1 MVNASFSRNLAVLRK
16 DKSVSQKKAAADL
29 GLSQALLSH
38 YENGIREPGFDFV
51 LRAADYYE
59 CSVDY
64 LLGRTN
70 DRRGIAYLPEEY
82 EAEHPEEYLY
92 SEINRITGAIST
104 LAEHLAL
111 TENEKLLSLSMTYM
125 KLFIYRLTRLVSFG
139 SEKIPGH
146 FKLSDNKSAALSS
159 ALIAICEEKLSEQTL
174 RSPSDSASGTFRLEQ
189 INGWRDLSAIIAETE
204 EAAQQ
209 LSSCDFSSDL

>member
-1 MVNASFSRNLAVLRK
+1 MVNASFSRNLAALRK
-16 DKSVSQKKAAADL
+16 ETSVSQKKAAADL

-82 EAEHPEEYLY
+82 EAEQSDEYPY
-92 SEINRITGAIST
+92 SEINRITGAITT
-104 LAEHLAL
+104 LAEHLAF
-111 TENEKLLSLSMTYM
+111 TENEKLLSLSITYM
-125 KLFIYRLTRLVSFG
+125 KFFIYRLTRLASFG
-139 SEKIPGH
+139 LEKRPGA
-146 FKLSDNKSAALSS
+146 FKLSDNKSAALSA
-159 ALIAICEEKLSEQTL
+159 ALISLCEEQLSGQT
-174 RSPSDSASGTFRLEQ
+174 PHAFPESASGTVRLEH
-189 INGWRDLSAIIAETE
+189 IKGWRDLSAIIAETE
-204 EAAQQ
+204 EAAER
-209 LSSCDFSSDL
+209 LSSCDFSSGL